1 MNDVHKIGMPGITFR
16 NILEVRLRAEQH
28 HSPSLSDSH
37 MHTKKLAEKV
47 AIVTGGGQGLG
58 LGIARALAAE
68 GASLVLTGRTEAK
81 LTQAAEEL
89 TAHGSRVLVVPGD
102 TRNRA
107 DAVRTVE
114 LAVERFGRVDALINN
129 AQSSSPGVPVESV
142 TDDDWSNT
150 LESGLYGTLYFM
162 QAVLPQMKSRGRGA
176 IINFGS
182 RTGIEGL
189 KGFGAYAATKEGI
202 RGLSRVAAREWGAYG
217 ITVNVICPAALTPA
231 AEAYLEANPQ
241 ERTRYL
247 SEIAVGRFGD
257 PQRDIG
263 RTVAFLCSDDAN
275 FITGQTISVDGGQS
289 ML

>member
-1 MNDVHKIGMPGITFR
+1 MKISSDGFQALTR
-16 NILEVRLRAEQH
+16 HARA
-28 HSPSLSDSH
+28 SNSSVDSTSGSL
-37 MHTKKLAEKV
+37 MYTKKLADKV
-47 AIVTGGGQGLG
+47 AIVTGGGQGVG
-58 LGIARALAAE
+58 LGIARSLAAE
-68 GASLVLTGRTEAK
+68 GACLVLTGRTQNK
-81 LTQAAEEL
+81 LAQAAEEL
-89 TAHGSRVLVVPGD
+89 SALGSQVLVVPGD
-102 TRNRA
+102 TRDRA
-107 DAVRTVE
+107 NATRTVE
-114 LAVERFGRVDALINN
+114 RAIERFGRVDALVNN
-129 AQSSSPGVPVESV
+129 AQSSNPGVPLESV
-142 TDDDWSNT
+142 NDDDWNDT

-162 QAVLPQMKSRGRGA
+162 QAVLPRMKAQGRGT
-176 IINFGS
+176 IVNFGS

-247 SEIAVGRFGD
+247 SEIALGRFGD
-257 PQRDIG
+257 PERDIG
-263 RTVAFLCSDDAN
+263 RTVAFLCSDDAS

>member
-1 MNDVHKIGMPGITFR
+1 
-16 NILEVRLRAEQH
+16 
-28 HSPSLSDSH
+28 
-37 MHTKKLAEKV
+37 MHTRKLAEKV
-47 AIVTGGGQGLG
+47 AIVTGGGQGVG
-58 LGIARALAAE
+58 LGVARALAAE
-68 GASLVLTGRTEAK
+68 GANLVLTGRTEAK
-81 LTQAAEEL
+81 LTQAADEL
-89 TAHGSRVLVVPGD
+89 SALGSQVLVVPGD
-102 TRNRA
+102 TRNRT
-107 DAVRTVE
+107 DAARTVA
-114 LAVERFGRVDALINN
+114 LAIDRFGRVDALINN
-129 AQSSSPGVPVESV
+129 AQSSSPGVPLESV

-162 QAVLPQMKSRGRGA
+162 QAVLPPMKSQGRGT

-189 KGFGAYAATKEGI
+189 KGFGAYAAAKEGI

-241 ERTRYL
+241 ERGRYL
-247 SEIAVGRFGD
+247 SEIALGRFGN
-257 PQRDIG
+257 PQLDIG
-263 RTVAFLCSDDAN
+263 RVVAFLCSEDAD

>member
-1 MNDVHKIGMPGITFR
+1 MY
-16 NILEVRLRAEQH
+16 
-28 HSPSLSDSH
+28 
-37 MHTKKLAEKV
+37 TKKLADKV
-47 AIVTGGGQGLG
+47 AIVTGGGQGVG
-58 LGIARALAAE
+58 LGIARSLAAE
-68 GASLVLTGRTEAK
+68 GACLVLTGRTQNK
-81 LTQAAEEL
+81 LAQAAEEL
-89 TAHGSRVLVVPGD
+89 SALGSKVLVVPGD
-102 TRNRA
+102 TRDRA
-107 DAVRTVE
+107 NATRTVE
-114 LAVERFGRVDALINN
+114 RAIERFGRVDALVNN
-129 AQSSSPGVPVESV
+129 AQSSNPGVPLESV
-142 TDDDWSNT
+142 NDDDWNDT

-162 QAVLPQMKSRGRGA
+162 QAVLPRMKAQGRGT
-176 IINFGS
+176 IVNFGS

-247 SEIAVGRFGD
+247 SEIALGRFGD
-257 PQRDIG
+257 PERDIG
-263 RTVAFLCSDDAN
+263 RTVAFLCSDDAS

>member
-1 MNDVHKIGMPGITFR
+1 
-16 NILEVRLRAEQH
+16 
-28 HSPSLSDSH
+28 

-47 AIVTGGGQGLG
+47 VIVTGGGQGVG
-58 LGIARALAAE
+58 LGVARALADD
-68 GASLVLTGRTEAK
+68 GANLVLTGRTEAK
-81 LTQAAEEL
+81 LTRAADEL
-89 TAHGSRVLVVPGD
+89 RDLGAQVLVVPGD

-114 LAVERFGRVDALINN
+114 LTVERFDRVDALVNN
-129 AQSSSPGVPVESV
+129 AQSSSPGVPLESV
-142 TDDDWSNT
+142 TDEDWRTT

-162 QAVLPQMKSRGRGA
+162 QAVLPRMKLQGRGA
-176 IINFGS
+176 IINFAS

-189 KGFGAYAATKEGI
+189 KGFGAYAAAKEGI
-202 RGLSRVAAREWGAYG
+202 RGLSRVAAREWGAHG

-231 AEAYLEANPQ
+231 ADAYLEANPQ

-247 SEIAVGRFGD
+247 SEIALGRFGD

-263 RTVAFLCSDDAN
+263 RAVAFLCSEDAN

>member
-1 MNDVHKIGMPGITFR
+1 MNGVHKIAMQ
-16 NILEVRLRAEQH
+16 EQRFPDH
-28 HSPSLSDSH
+28 PRGTLARRTAASNFTSGSH

-47 AIVTGGGQGLG
+47 VIVTGGGQGVG
-58 LGIARALAAE
+58 LGIARALATQ
-68 GASLVLTGRTEAK
+68 GASLVLTGRTESK
-81 LTQAAEEL
+81 LTHAADEL
-89 TAHGSRVLVVPGD
+89 SALGSQVLVVPGN

-114 LAVERFGRVDALINN
+114 LAIERFGRVDALIDN
-129 AQSSSPGVPVESV
+129 AQSSTPGVPLESV
-142 TDDDWSNT
+142 TDDDWSDT

-162 QAVLPQMKSRGRGA
+162 QAVLPHMKAQGRGA
-176 IINFGS
+176 IVNFGS

-247 SEIAVGRFGD
+247 GEIALGRFGD
-257 PQRDIG
+257 PELDIG

>member
-1 MNDVHKIGMPGITFR
+1 MY
-16 NILEVRLRAEQH
+16 
-28 HSPSLSDSH
+28 
-37 MHTKKLAEKV
+37 TKKLAEKV
-47 AIVTGGGQGLG
+47 AIVTGGGQGVG
-58 LGIARALAAE
+58 LGIALALATE
-68 GASLVLTGRTEAK
+68 GANLVLTGRTEAK
-81 LTQAAEEL
+81 LTRAAEEL
-89 TAHGSRVLVVPGD
+89 SALGSQVLVVPGD

-114 LAVERFGRVDALINN
+114 LAVERFGRVDVLINN
-129 AQSSSPGVPVESV
+129 AQSSSPGVPLESV

-162 QAVLPQMKSRGRGA
+162 QAALPRMKSQGRGA

-202 RGLSRVAAREWGAYG
+202 RGLSRVAAREWGVYG

-247 SEIAVGRFGD
+247 SEIALGRFGD

>member
-1 MNDVHKIGMPGITFR
+1 
-16 NILEVRLRAEQH
+16 
-28 HSPSLSDSH
+28 

-47 AIVTGGGQGLG
+47 VIVTGGGQGVG
-58 LGIARALAAE
+58 LGIARALATE
-68 GASLVLTGRTEAK
+68 GANLVLTGRTETK

-89 TAHGSRVLVVPGD
+89 IALGAQVLVVPGD

-129 AQSSSPGVPVESV
+129 AQSSNPGIPLESV
-142 TDDDWSNT
+142 TDDDWATT
-150 LESGLYGTLYFM
+150 LESGLHGTLYFM
-162 QAVLPQMKSRGRGA
+162 QAVFPRMKSQGRGS

-189 KGFGAYAATKEGI
+189 KGFGAYAAAKEGI

-217 ITVNVICPAALTPA
+217 ITVNVVCPAALTPA
-231 AEAYLEANPQ
+231 ADAYLEANPQ

-247 SEIAVGRFGD
+247 SEIALGRFGD
-257 PQRDIG
+257 SQRDIG
-263 RTVAFLCSDDAN
+263 RVVAFLCMEDASY
-275 FITGQTISVDGGQS
+275 ITGQTISVDGGQS